1 MQTTQSTNHKLQTQ
15 NQPKYSFIPL
25 FLSKWCHDLIHIYL
39 YIIYFALCAILRR
52 AYAVYIAAGVVE
64 AKTAASPRP
73 HRLKTRASH
82 SGVQQFGYIV
92 W

>member
-1 MQTTQSTNHKLQTQ
+1 M
-15 NQPKYSFIPL
+15 
-25 FLSKWCHDLIHIYL
+25 IHIFKSMYF

-73 HRLKTRASH
+73 HRLKTRASQSH
-82 SGVQQFGYIV
+82 SGVQQFGYMV